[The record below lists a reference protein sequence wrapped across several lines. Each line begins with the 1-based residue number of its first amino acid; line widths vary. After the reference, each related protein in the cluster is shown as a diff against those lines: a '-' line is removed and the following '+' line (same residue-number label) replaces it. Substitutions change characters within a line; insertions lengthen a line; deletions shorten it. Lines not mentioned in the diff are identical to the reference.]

1 MSFYIEYIH
10 IWSANIVL
18 LLFILSAIGHILQ
31 DNDKNSPLSKK
42 LIQYYN
48 IILLILVLTGCIML
62 ISNQF
67 WISFPIFKYKLI
79 LVTLLISL
87 SIIYYL
93 YQNKSKK
100 INPIF
105 LILSFL
111 AVYSI
116 SMIIGRYTNG

>member
-31 DNDKNSPLSKK
+31 DNDKNSPLSKN

-48 IILLILVLTGCIML
+48 IILLILVLTGFIML

-87 SIIYYL
+87 SIIYYF
-93 YQNKSKK
+93 YQNTSKK

-116 SMIIGRYTNG
+116 SMIIGRYANG